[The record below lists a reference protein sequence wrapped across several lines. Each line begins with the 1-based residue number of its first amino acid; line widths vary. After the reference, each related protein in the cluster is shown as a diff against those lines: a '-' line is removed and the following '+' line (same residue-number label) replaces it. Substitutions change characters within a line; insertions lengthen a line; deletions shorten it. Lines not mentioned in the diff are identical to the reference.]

1 MRVGVQDGCSYG
13 CSVLIVLDM
22 LLFTDEFNNPVHFT
36 INSERDQ
43 IASA

>member
-1 MRVGVQDGCSYG
+1 MRIGVQDGGSYG
-13 CSVLIVLDM
+13 CSVLTLLNM

-36 INSERDQ
+36 INSEGGQ